1 MQALPAGKDI
11 LVDSNSDNFAHYKGV
26 TLTRDL
32 CAEFEVWSPDTW
44 SALLQQ
50 MVKFSMVAELK
61 PTLRLLNRQPAL
73 WSVPGF
79 LLAWEMVIVVP
90 LASLLAPADEQGRE
104 LCRNQLKLLQHC
116 PAAGELGLAKLARY
130 PNVQLCSEHSVSC
143 FLSTIKT

>member
-1 MQALPAGKDI
+1 M
-11 LVDSNSDNFAHYKGV
+11 
-26 TLTRDL
+26 TRDL

-44 SALLQQ
+44 SALLHQ

-79 LLAWEMVIVVP
+79 LPAWEMVVVAP

-116 PAAGELGLAKLARY
+116 PAAGELDLAKLAR
-130 PNVQLCSEHSVSC
+130 
-143 FLSTIKT
+143 